1 MVPAPLPVPS
11 SDAEGAEEP
20 APPAPLEPAVVRVTF
35 PGEPDP
41 IVSEEPTQANEDGS
55 YTFDFERSFERV
67 PGAALMDALVNEP
80 AIVVVVVGE
89 TELARCVLDLA
100 PFTTGA
106 MRVGHGGDKKARDEA
121 DDDRG
126 DENENARS
134 ADGEDATDASSFLP
148 LDPVPFPV
156 AEPTEEGGE
165 APEPLPSNPLLPT
178 AAVAF
183 SVTASN
189 PFVEPEDAERGLI
202 LTLAP
207 TEIAHTPP
215 SLSAYEDLESYP
227 FVFAFGVPLP
237 GLEPAVVTGGRLR
250 RRAKDATRG
259 AWSQDPQGG
268 DAEVPEGDDPESET
282 PAEETYVS
290 WFGEKNASKKFWLPA
305 SSVDAFRESIKG
317 RGKKLRFEVARYPAE
332 APETTP
338 DPVYA
343 NYHAVAE
350 VALEALVEPGATS
363 CAPRRAFLE
372 APEYGAR
379 SCLPRPA
386 ACPDG
391 AAAYGD
397 EPAVP
402 PGAVAWAASP
412 SPSRVAFAVTT
423 TRPLLPP
430 FRPPAPTETTLD
442 ELLPARADVVVEP
455 ESVEAAAAREFREEV
470 TRASMSLAEE
480 YAAMFTGAPAETD
493 AEPDGAARRRKQLV
507 FELNRSGK
515 YHDMKERLKDAASK
529 IVKSRFFAR
538 SAVRPDDREELDA
551 KYDELYVH
559 LVEEMHAALA
569 DLGSTPEETA
579 RRRRESEA
587 AAEGARRASLA
598 RQKNLADEYEIND
611 AFRDAEKWH
620 QERVLLC
627 EKKDASVWCAYG
639 AFLARRGRHGAAEEA
654 FKEALVV
661 DESCVEALRALCCL
675 MLRDEEYHR
684 AEVFGQAIVTAKA
697 PGDAV
702 AWTLLALAYDALER
716 ETDKDNCAFEAR
728 RLTATAMANLMGA
741 SPRGKE
747 NVSDDF
753 TTSAAT
759 RAREKEIEELVGPAA
774 HVKTALLCLDMHAP
788 SVARR
793 ALDLG
798 QFDPDDAGAGLR
810 DDERLVYKLCSA
822 RAAFLEAK
830 EEREKDASAFAE
842 EDDEEEGGL
851 VANEPF
857 SDEARDTNGVSFSR
871 RASSRSDVAFGV
883 LMDALSIDATDPR
896 PFELLGDVHAL
907 ESRYAEA
914 EEAYTHAMACSG
926 RLGKPPASLKL
937 FLNLG
942 DALLRNGKTADARG
956 AYAAACE
963 MRPCASTWIGLGK
976 AMIGEGDLE
985 GAEAAL
991 AEANVLD
998 SSNPNAW
1005 TQLAI
1010 VSLLAE
1016 PPREDEAE
1024 RAIGAAFKRGA
1035 EDSEALADVA
1045 RLFLRV
1051 GGWKHAEAAARRAV
1065 KHGAGVETRL
1075 CLARASRERGD
1086 AEGAA
1091 AELKYALALAAD
1103 EGSLARTA
1111 PRGRGDDDDDD
1122 DEGEGGGGAVGVP
1135 FLVPE
1140 LLEELAGVYD
1150 ELGDARRAEECRRD
1164 LRALEREQ

>member
-1 MVPAPLPVPS
+1 M
-11 SDAEGAEEP
+11 
-20 APPAPLEPAVVRVTF
+20 RVTF
-35 PGEPDP
+35 PGEPDY
-41 IVSEEPTQANEDGS
+41 IVSEEPTEANEDGS
-55 YTFDFERSFERV
+55 YTFDFERSFERE
-67 PGAALMDALVNEP
+67 PGAALMDALVNTP
-80 AIVVVVVGE
+80 AVVVVVVGE

-106 MRVGHGGDKKARDEA
+106 LRVGHGGDKKARDEA
-121 DDDRG
+121 DAEDAREATDDGVNG
-126 DENENARS
+126 DENDRS
-134 ADGEDATDASSFLP
+134 ADVSDATDASSFLP
-148 LDPVPFPV
+148 LEPIPFPV

-165 APEPLPSNPLLPT
+165 APSSPLPSNPLLPT

-183 SVTASN
+183 SVTASK

-207 TEIAHTPP
+207 HEIKHAPP
-215 SLSAYEDLESYP
+215 SLSAYEDVESYP
-227 FVFAFGVPLP
+227 FVFAFGAPLP
-237 GLEPAVVTGGRLR
+237 GVPPAVVTGGRLK
-250 RRAKDATRG
+250 RRAKEKDKAPNG
-259 AWSQDPQGG
+259 GSQDPRGG
-268 DAEVPEGDDPESET
+268 DAEVPEGDDPETET
-282 PAEETYVS
+282 PTTETYVS
-290 WFGEKNASKKFWLPA
+290 WSDDSARKFWLPA
-305 SSVDAFRESIKG
+305 SSADAFRESIKG
-317 RGKKLRFEVARYPAE
+317 RGKTLRFEVARYPVDE
-332 APETTP
+332 PETTP
-338 DPVYA
+338 DPVYG

-350 VALEALVEPGATS
+350 TPLEQLLDPGATT
-363 CAPRRAFLE
+363 CAPRRAFLK
-372 APEYGAR
+372 APEYGAK
-379 SCLPRPA
+379 SVLPSPA
-386 ACPDG
+386 AVPEG
-391 AAAYGD
+391 TASYGD

-402 PGAVAWAASP
+402 PGAVAWAASA
-412 SPSRVAFAVTT
+412 SPSRVAFTVTT

-430 FRPPAPTETTLD
+430 FRPPAPAETTVD
-442 ELLPARADVVVEP
+442 ELLPARADVVVED
-455 ESVEAAAAREFREEV
+455 ESAEAAAAREFREEV

-480 YAAMFTGAPAETD
+480 YAAMFTGAPAESD
-493 AEPDGAARRRKQLV
+493 AEPDGAARRRKRLV

-529 IVKSRFFAR
+529 IVKSRFFKK
-538 SAVRPDDREELDA
+538 STVRPDDREELDA

-569 DLGSTPEETA
+569 DLGSTPEETSK
-579 RRRRESEA
+579 RQRDSEA
-587 AAEGARRASLA
+587 AAEAVKRASSA
-598 RQKNLADEYEIND
+598 RMKNLADEYEIND

-639 AFLARRGRHGAAEEA
+639 FFLARRGRHGAAEEA
-654 FKEALVV
+654 FKEALVY
-661 DESCVEALRALCCL
+661 DESSTDALRALCCL

-684 AEVFGQAIVTAKA
+684 AEVFGQAIVCEKA

-702 AWTLLALAYDALER
+702 AWTLLALAYAKLER

-728 RLTATAMANLMGA
+728 RLTARAMTNLMGA
-741 SPRGKE
+741 SPSRVKDFHDD
-747 NVSDDF
+747 DDF
-753 TTSAAT
+753 SN
-759 RAREKEIEELVGPAA
+759 EKEIEELVGPAA
-774 HVKTALLCLDMHAP
+774 HVKTALLCLDMHLP
-788 SVARR
+788 SVARN

-798 QFDPDDAGAGLR
+798 VFDPDDPNANLR
-810 DDERLVYKLCSA
+810 DDERLVYKLCLA
-822 RAAFLEAK
+822 RAAFLEARDL
-830 EEREKDASAFAE
+830 RETDKHKGASSFATE
-842 EDDEEEGGL
+842 EDDDEFTGGSGAF
-851 VANEPF
+851 VANRTPSET
-857 SDEARDTNGVSFSR
+857 DEANGA
-871 RASSRSDVAFGV
+871 ASSKRCSVAFGV
-883 LMDALSIDATDPR
+883 LMDALSIDATDPK
-896 PFELLGDVHAL
+896 PFELLGDVHKLNA
-907 ESRYAEA
+907 RYAEA

-926 RLGKPPASLKL
+926 QRGKPPASLKL

-942 DALLRNGKTADARG
+942 DALLRNGKTADARETF
-956 AYAAACE
+956 AAACS

-976 AMIGEGDLE
+976 SLIGEGDLL

-998 SSNPNAW
+998 ASNPDAW

-1010 VSLLAE
+1010 LSLVAE
-1016 PPREDEAE
+1016 PTREDEAE

-1035 EDSEALADVA
+1035 DDPDALARVA
-1045 RLFLRV
+1045 ALFLRV

-1103 EGSLARTA
+1103 EGSVERTA
-1111 PRGRGDDDDDD
+1111 RRDGRGGDETSDD